1 MDLENIFKDII
12 VQRYEKNPI
21 KENNLAYHN
30 WEHTKGVLARALQ
43 LEEVLAGGA
52 FLHEKDFA
60 LIKYVALGH
69 DLVQDFTW
77 TEAPNKIG
85 KMRVRKVGQNEEKS
99 AEETIKIVEEYKGL
113 TSEEE
118 TAIRAAILITVP
130 AWDEALQTAYQPNL
144 RTVPAYISLCL
155 ALADLGVVGM
165 KAEENILEVG
175 KLLFK
180 EERWLPKTK
189 TLNREQ
195 KAILQKEILAWNY
208 KELLYCEGRK
218 KRFQLELNRVAN
230 ISWRMVEEISKL
242 FSEFDKNIELEKNYC
257 IKCEKMSF
265 EELIKRFG
273 LE

>member
-12 VQRYEKNPI
+12 VQRYENNLI
-21 KENNLAYHN
+21 IENNLAYHN
-30 WEHTKGVLARALQ
+30 WKHTQGVVERALQ
-43 LEEVLAGGA
+43 IEEVLAGGA

-60 LIKYVALGH
+60 LIKCAALGH
-69 DLVQDFTW
+69 DLVQDFEW
-77 TEAPNKIG
+77 AEAPNKIG
-85 KMRVRKVGQNEEKS
+85 KIRVRKTGQNEEKS
-99 AEETIKIVEEYKGL
+99 AEETIKIVKEYKVL

-118 TAIRAAILITVP
+118 AAIRAAILITVP

-165 KAEENILEVG
+165 KAEENIVEVG
-175 KLLFK
+175 NLLFK

-189 TLNREQ
+189 ILNKKQ

-208 KELLYCEGRK
+208 KELLFFEGRK
-218 KRFQLELNRVAN
+218 IRFQKELVRVAN
-230 ISWRMVEEISKL
+230 LSWKARGEINKL

-257 IKCEKMSF
+257 AKCEKMAF
-265 EELIKRFG
+265 EELAKVVG